1 MELFDKDKKGSLEL
15 MQLTGNFQANNN
27 FATIQGEIK
36 MATSEVERSI
46 GSTLLKKA
54 ATHYNSDK
62 YGTTEK
68 EDTLVAKIQLP
79 IAMLAMCNHFQQ
91 NIVSHETDGRK
102 VKSSQDEKMA
112 WEWMLDRD
120 DKAMR
125 DKYYRSLDALY
136 YWLESQSIEEWN
148 VSPIKSLIQSSIVK
162 SIDEFEAVYPIDRS
176 YYTYLMLQPLVTE
189 IQESRLIP
197 ICGDKWKEI
206 LEGGGEYLSKNRI
219 ARRYAILL
227 AVATAVERWSIGIF
241 PQSITRRFTTTY
253 QGNKSSSL
261 ATNNELDK
269 YLTNLRRQAD
279 EALSEFKRDM
289 HSSTEEHSLAPYN
302 DPSNNFFNT
311 GL

>member
-1 MELFDKDKKGSLEL
+1 MKLFDKYERGSLEL

-27 FATIQGEIK
+27 FASIQGEIK
-36 MATSEVERSI
+36 MATLEVERSI
-46 GSTLLKKA
+46 GHSLLERASSHYKSDEYGASTI
-54 ATHYNSDK
+54 D
-62 YGTTEK
+62 
-68 EDTLVAKIQLP
+68 DMLVEKIQLP

-136 YWLESQSIEEWN
+136 YWLEYQNIEEWN
-148 VSPIKSLIQSSIVK
+148 DSPLKSLIKSSIVK

-176 YYTYLMLQPLVTE
+176 YYTYLMLQTLVTE

-197 ICGDKWKEI
+197 ICGDKWKDI
-206 LEGGGEYLSKNRI
+206 LEGNGEYSSKNRI

-253 QGNKSSSL
+253 QGNRSSSL
-261 ATNNELDK
+261 ATNNEIDK
-269 YLTNLRRQAD
+269 YLINLRRQAD
-279 EALSEFKRDM
+279 EALSEFKRDIS
-289 HSSTEEHSLAPYN
+289 SSTEEYSLTPDN
-302 DPSNNFFNT
+302 DPSNKFFNI